1 MDDFDAFIELV
12 NDVCRRPRMLTLN
25 GTFGEVAAL
34 FTGIEIA
41 SQASSDGDIEKRAIN
56 DFITARLLV
65 PSKLWWPGAVRMV
78 AADDEEAIEKVRE
91 LLTEFANLRK
101 SKSRKEVVEEAQ
113 LAASKYVEPEPAKVW
128 RRFLA
133 ARYTAN
139 QAEIEPLI
147 VPHPK
152 ANVFWERDATP
163 ADIAAQL
170 NLMSD
175 AYIVSVSSGSVE
187 SGHVTLITELGKF
200 DAYLV
205 DNAWRINAEPL
216 IENDRKN
223 REPGPQ

>member
-12 NDVCRRPRMLTLN
+12 GDVCGRPRLFTLN

-41 SQASSDGDIEKRAIN
+41 SQASSDGDIEKRALN

-65 PSKLWWPGAVRMV
+65 PSKFWWPGAIRMV
-78 AADDEEAIEKVRE
+78 TTDDNEAIEKVRE
-91 LLTEFANLRK
+91 LLTEFATLRK
-101 SKSRKEVVEEAQ
+101 SKSRKELVEEAQ
-113 LAASKYVEPEPAKVW
+113 LDASKYIEPEPAKVW

-147 VPHPK
+147 MPHPD
-152 ANVFWERDATP
+152 ANVFWDRDATP

-175 AYIVSVSSGSVE
+175 AYIVSVFNGSVE
-187 SGHVTLITELGKF
+187 SGRVTLITELGKF

-205 DNAWRINAEPL
+205 DDAWRIDAEPL
-216 IENDRKN
+216 IQNDRKN
-223 REPGPQ
+223 RELRPH